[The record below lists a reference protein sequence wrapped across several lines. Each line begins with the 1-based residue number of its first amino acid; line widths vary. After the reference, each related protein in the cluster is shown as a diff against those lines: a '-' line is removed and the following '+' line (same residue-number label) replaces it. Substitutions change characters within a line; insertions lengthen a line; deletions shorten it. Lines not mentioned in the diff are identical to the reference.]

1 MRTAK
6 RTPLIHAGR
15 AFVLALAAGLVL
27 VGRMEWSRRNQER
40 DRMGYVASAIGAETY
55 EFMLS
60 EMSKT
65 RVLEAYL
72 IQTSGDYSDFGRVA
86 HVLLREDYV
95 RNVLFAP
102 DGIVD
107 GVFPLEG
114 NEDVVGL
121 NMYGDGAG
129 NLEAQAPSKR
139 GAVYRRPL
147 PADPGGLGIAG
158 RLPVFLTDEQGQRYF
173 WGIVSVTL
181 DFPAA
186 LSGSSVERVNAQG
199 FACQI
204 WRINRTTDR
213 NR

>member
-27 VGRMEWSRRNQER
+27 VGCMEWSRRNQER

-86 HVLLREDYV
+86 HVLLRED
-95 RNVLFAP
+95 
-102 DGIVD
+102 
-107 GVFPLEG
+107 
-114 NEDVVGL
+114 
-121 NMYGDGAG
+121 
-129 NLEAQAPSKR
+129 
-139 GAVYRRPL
+139 
-147 PADPGGLGIAG
+147 
-158 RLPVFLTDEQGQRYF
+158 
-173 WGIVSVTL
+173 
-181 DFPAA
+181 
-186 LSGSSVERVNAQG
+186 
-199 FACQI
+199 
-204 WRINRTTDR
+204 
-213 NR
+213 

>member
-1 MRTAK
+1 MVRTAK

-27 VGRMEWSRRNQER
+27 VGCMEWSRRNQER

-129 NLEAQAPSKR
+129 NLEAQAPR
-139 GAVYRRPL
+139 DQRPDPL
-147 PADPGGLGIAG
+147 PGGLDPGARDRHGVGAPHFPRGGGPAG
-158 RLPVFLTDEQGQRYF
+158 TAPRPLLLPFSDRPANQAPCSGGECQPWVRLL
-173 WGIVSVTL
+173 
-181 DFPAA
+181 
-186 LSGSSVERVNAQG
+186 
-199 FACQI
+199 
-204 WRINRTTDR
+204 
-213 NR
+213 